1 MEIRLKRS
9 EFLGELIPMQGIV
22 ERKTTIPVLSH
33 LLLHARPG
41 TREDAEQLHLA
52 ATDLDVSLT
61 SRCDAEVKEGGAI
74 AVQAKKLI
82 EIIRSLSSPEVLL
95 VQEEPRVLSIRAGSS
110 RFKIHGLAADDF
122 PTLPSLKSPNSPDGG
137 AAAQATP
144 LPDTV
149 LLHFS
154 DFRRMVSKVLFAV
167 SAEESRFQLNGAL
180 FKIKD
185 GSFEIAATD
194 GHRLALVEKRDGGL
208 GRGGAHGSN
217 SSDSSDAA
225 HPSEPAEQSVLV
237 PRKALQELQRLE
249 GDGELEFRRGEHHL
263 SFRLG
268 RRELICRI
276 LEGTFPD
283 YERVIAKDND
293 KRVVFDR
300 RSLAEAVQRVA
311 LMTSDRARAVR
322 LQFAPNQ
329 LVISAVNADLGEAVE
344 EVACSYD
351 GPEFRL
357 GINPDYLSQFL
368 AAVET
373 ERVRLELKDE
383 NTQCVGYPQAPAATQ
398 DTPEA
403 SERAASAAEG
413 ASADSAAFGTGA
425 DSRYLCVIMP
435 MRI

>member
-9 EFLGELIPMQGIV
+9 DFLGELIPMQGIV

-33 LLLHARPG
+33 LLLSARND
-41 TREDAEQLHLA
+41 RLHLA

-61 SRCDAEVKEGGAI
+61 SWCAAEVQQEGAI

-82 EIIRSLSSPEVLL
+82 EIIRSLTASEVALI
-95 VQEEPRVLSIRAGSS
+95 QEEPRVLSIRAGTS

-122 PTLPSLKSPNSPDGG
+122 PTLPSVEEIVPVEIPF
-137 AAAQATP
+137 A
-144 LPDTV
+144 
-149 LLHFS
+149 
-154 DFRRMVSKVLFAV
+154 DFRRMVAKVLFAV

-180 FKIKD
+180 LKLKD
-185 GSFEIAATD
+185 GTFEIVATD
-194 GHRLALVEKRDGGL
+194 GHRLALVE
-208 GRGGAHGSN
+208 GSLER
-217 SSDSSDAA
+217 SGDPD
-225 HPSEPAEQSVLV
+225 SVLV

-249 GDGELEFRRGEHHL
+249 GEGTLTYRHGEHHL

-268 RRELICRI
+268 QRELICRI

-293 KRVVFDR
+293 KRILFDR
-300 RSLAEAVQRVA
+300 KPLVEAVQRAA

-322 LQFAPNQ
+322 LQFAPDQ
-329 LVISAVNADLGEAVE
+329 LVISAINTDLGEAVE
-344 EVACSYD
+344 EVACQYD

-357 GINPDYLSQFL
+357 GINPDYLTQFL
-368 AAVET
+368 SAVDT

-383 NTQCVGYPQAPAATQ
+383 NTQCVGYPQDGS
-398 DTPEA
+398 DT
-403 SERAASAAEG
+403 
-413 ASADSAAFGTGA
+413 
-425 DSRYLCVIMP
+425 RYLCVIMP

>member
-1 MEIRLKRS
+1 MEIRLKRND
-9 EFLGELIPMQGIV
+9 FLGELVPMQGIV

-33 LLLHARPG
+33 LLLTARDQ
-41 TREDAEQLHLA
+41 RDQKDSQLHLA

-61 SRCDAEVKEGGAI
+61 SRCEAEIRESGAI

-82 EIIRSLSSPEVLL
+82 EIIRSLSAPDVLL
-95 VQEEPRVLSIRAGSS
+95 VQEEPRVLSIRAGTS

-122 PTLPSLKSPNSPDGG
+122 PTLPVVPASAAPG
-137 AAAQATP
+137 ARVEIPFA
-144 LPDTV
+144 
-149 LLHFS
+149 
-154 DFRRMVSKVLFAV
+154 DFRRMVAKVLFAV

-185 GSFEIAATD
+185 GALEIVATD
-194 GHRLALVEKRDGGL
+194 GHRLALVEKRQEAL
-208 GRGGAHGSN
+208 RNGGAE
-217 SSDSSDAA
+217 D
-225 HPSEPAEQSVLV
+225 SVLV

-249 GDGELEFRRGEHHL
+249 AESASATLEFRRGEHHL

-293 KRVVFDR
+293 KKVLFDR
-300 RSLAEAVQRVA
+300 KALAEAVQRAA

-322 LQFAPNQ
+322 LQFTADQ

-344 EVACSYD
+344 EVACEYQ

-373 ERVRLELKDE
+373 DRVRLELKDE
-383 NTQCVGYPQAPAATQ
+383 NTQCVGYPQDPEAAHSAHPANSADAGAATA
-398 DTPEA
+398 T
-403 SERAASAAEG
+403 AAATAAADSMGSAAAAG
-413 ASADSAAFGTGA
+413 ASAPTPSAPATPAEG
-425 DSRYLCVIMP
+425 RYLCVIMP

>member
-1 MEIRLKRS
+1 MEIRLKRND
-9 EFLGELIPMQGIV
+9 FLGELVPMQGIV

-33 LLLHARPG
+33 ILLNARDSHDSKDG
-41 TREDAEQLHLA
+41 KLHLA

-61 SRCDAEVKEGGAI
+61 SRCEAEIREGGAI

-82 EIIRSLSSPEVLL
+82 EIIRSLSAPEVLL
-95 VQEEPRVLSIRAGSS
+95 VQEEPRVLGIRAGSS

-122 PTLPSLKSPNSPDGG
+122 PTLPTVPASAG
-137 AAAQATP
+137 ARVEIPFA
-144 LPDTV
+144 
-149 LLHFS
+149 
-154 DFRRMVSKVLFAV
+154 DFRRMVAKILFAV

-185 GSFEIAATD
+185 GALEIVATD
-194 GHRLALVEKRDGGL
+194 GHRLALVEKREESLRNVPGNAGED
-208 GRGGAHGSN
+208 
-217 SSDSSDAA
+217 
-225 HPSEPAEQSVLV
+225 SVLV

-249 GDGELEFRRGEHHL
+249 GDAAATALEFRRGEHHL

-268 RRELICRI
+268 QRELICRI

-293 KRVVFDR
+293 KRVLFDR
-300 RSLAEAVQRVA
+300 KALAEAVQRAA

-322 LQFAPNQ
+322 LQFSTHQ

-344 EVACSYD
+344 EVACEYD

-368 AAVET
+368 AAVDT
-373 ERVRLELKDE
+373 DRVRLELKDE
-383 NTQCVGYPQAPAATQ
+383 NTQCVGYPQESPPGDGAGPHATDAGDAGDTVAGAPG
-398 DTPEA
+398 
-403 SERAASAAEG
+403 AAESSDAAG
-413 ASADSAAFGTGA
+413 GSGHSAGGDG
-425 DSRYLCVIMP
+425 RYLCVIMP

>member
-1 MEIRLKRS
+1 MEIRLKRND
-9 EFLGELIPMQGIV
+9 FLGELIPMQGIV

-33 LLLHARPG
+33 LLLTARDSSDSRG
-41 TREDAEQLHLA
+41 GSTLHLA

-61 SRCDAEVKEGGAI
+61 SHCDAEIKEGGAI

-82 EIIRSLSSPEVLL
+82 EIIRSLSAGEVLL
-95 VQEEPRVLSIRAGSS
+95 VQEEPRVLSIRAGTS

-122 PTLPSLKSPNSPDGG
+122 PTLPVMSVDSAAG
-137 AAAQATP
+137 AAERVEIPFA
-144 LPDTV
+144 
-149 LLHFS
+149 
-154 DFRRMVSKVLFAV
+154 DFRRMVAKVLFAV

-180 FKIKD
+180 FKLKD
-185 GSFEIAATD
+185 GALEIVATD
-194 GHRLALVEKRDGGL
+194 GHRLALVEKRQQGLRDGG
-208 GRGGAHGSN
+208 
-217 SSDSSDAA
+217 
-225 HPSEPAEQSVLV
+225 AEESVLV

-249 GDGELEFRRGEHHL
+249 GEGSLEFRRGEHHL

-293 KRVVFDR
+293 KKVLFDR
-300 RSLAEAVQRVA
+300 KTLAEAVQRAA

-322 LQFAPNQ
+322 LQFSPGQ

-344 EVACSYD
+344 EVACEYD

-368 AAVET
+368 SAVDT
-373 ERVRLELKDE
+373 DRIRLELKDE
-383 NTQCVGYPQAPAATQ
+383 NTQCVGYPQEPPVAPAGPP
-398 DTPEA
+398 DGPSKDDE
-403 SERAASAAEG
+403 AASRGSEPAL
-413 ASADSAAFGTGA
+413 ASSSSAAGGA
-425 DSRYLCVIMP
+425 GAGGRYLCVIMP